1 MGSSGS
7 LIGGSGSGCG
17 GSIGPGG
24 TGTGGGSGRWS
35 GGDGRPGTDM
45 RPPSI
50 ERRAVQHFPVL
61 SAALTP
67 PSKAQPYSNRG
78 FELRTRDRPKLAFRW
93 CGKSARP

>member
-35 GGDGRPGTDM
+35 GGVRAARNGHETSFNRA
-45 RPPSI
+45 S
-50 ERRAVQHFPVL
+50 RRATFSRTQCRAYAPQQANSLIVIVVL
-61 SAALTP
+61 
-67 PSKAQPYSNRG
+67 
-78 FELRTRDRPKLAFRW
+78 FELCLRAIAPSWHFVGA
-93 CGKSARP
+93 P